1 MMYFHCGKFHHFSN
15 TQSKFM
21 EGGGGGGA
29 ESAPPSLEEPQKAQP
44 E

>member
-1 MMYFHCGKFHHFSN
+1 MMYFHCGKFHHFSY

-21 EGGGGGGA
+21 EGGGGA
-29 ESAPPSLEEPQKAQP
+29 ESAPSPSLEEPQKAQP